1 MEEQVLETWGK
12 KRGEAERDEHRDSS
26 VDKENQ
32 QPISVFF
39 NIIYLSSQLLEP
51 IKRKLEV
58 QFRKGKLSIQVD
70 RGDTVRPVG
79 R

>member
-32 QPISVFF
+32 QPISFF
-39 NIIYLSSQLLEP
+39 YMIYLSSQLLEP
-51 IKRKLEV
+51 IKRKLGV
-58 QFRKGKLSIQVD
+58 QFRKGKLSIQID
-70 RGDTVRPVG
+70 RGDPVRPVG